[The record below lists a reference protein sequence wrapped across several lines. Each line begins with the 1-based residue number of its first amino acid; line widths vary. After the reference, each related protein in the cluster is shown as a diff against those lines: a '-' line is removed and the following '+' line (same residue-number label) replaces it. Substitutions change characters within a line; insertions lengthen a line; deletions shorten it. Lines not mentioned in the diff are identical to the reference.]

1 MTHPFTSRVSVAPS
15 VLFQVVGE
23 EAVMLNLKT
32 ELFLGL
38 DAMGTRMWTLLTES
52 PSIQL
57 AYNSLLGEYDVEPAR
72 LERELNEFINKL
84 LEQSLIELDPGELS
98 PSVLPQ

>member
-72 LERELNEFINKL
+72 LQRELNEFINKL